1 MVYRLYNVDEEIQK
15 AKYLYSSYGSD
26 IMEDKRCSEL
36 LKQYDASIEESRGLM
51 KELGV
56 IEICSSCADERC
68 GGCCY
73 FGVETWY
80 SKTVLLMN
88 LLMGIEIQE
97 TRKFE
102 KNCLFVDE
110 KGCRLKARFKP
121 CIHHLCQ
128 KIRNTVSHHN
138 FVKLRAVTNH
148 EIKLGVQAE
157 SAIRDFVLAYQRK
170 GGRSCGA

>member
-1 MVYRLYNVDEEIQK
+1 MVYFLYNVDEEIQR
-15 AKYLYSSYGSD
+15 ARNLYSGYGD
-26 IMEDKRCSEL
+26 KILDDKRCSEL
-36 LKQYDASIEESRGLM
+36 LKEYGTAIEESRDLV
-51 KELGV
+51 KNLEV
-56 IEICSSCADERC
+56 NEICSSCADERT

-73 FGVETWY
+73 YGVETWY
-80 SKTVLLMN
+80 SKTILLMN

-128 KIRNTVSHHN
+128 RIRNTLNQHD
-138 FVKLRAVTNH
+138 FLRLRAMTNH
-148 EIKLGVQAE
+148 EIKLGVRAE
-157 SAIRDFVLAYQRK
+157 SAIRDFINCR
-170 GGRSCGA
+170 